1 MSPVLFSILCIDSY
15 NLAKS
20 VLEIISDRHKEWVYL
35 VECFGCNKETAE
47 DIVQDMYIK
56 MHKIISRGADVM
68 YSKTE
73 INSYYVLKTLKSIFI
88 DHTRKH
94 NVHTYDVE
102 CFENKLEDY
111 ESIDFDSKYDHVL
124 SELAKLYFVVLRI
137 SSCFAL
143 KRSVSNN
150 SVLNKVLR
158 NSCTVRF
165 DQYQSLK
172 KVIIVCFYIS

>member
-1 MSPVLFSILCIDSY
+1 MSPVLFSIRCIDSY
-15 NLAKS
+15 SLARS
-20 VLEIISDRHKEWVYL
+20 VLEIISERHKEWVYL

-56 MHKIISRGADVM
+56 MHKIISNGADVM
-68 YSKTE
+68 YSDTE

-124 SELAKLYFVVLRI
+124 SELAKLYWFDRKVFEIINSGERI
-137 SSCFAL
+137 SDLSRKTTIPYYTL
-143 KRSVSNN
+143 YN
-150 SVLNKVLR
+150 
-158 NSCTVRF
+158 T
-165 DQYQSLK
+165 YK
-172 KVIIVCFYIS
+172 KVYNHLKNIL